1 LWEARLD
8 RQFVLATAAAFA
20 TSVVLSFFSHGV
32 LLAPQYSELLAVY
45 RGPQLRPGLFAL
57 LLLAQLIRA
66 VAMVAIY
73 RQGREA
79 KPFLGQGFRFGLLA
93 AGVSVIP
100 AYLIGY
106 VVTNIPAVLG
116 LEQIVLETIIAVA
129 MGIVIAWFHR

>member
-1 LWEARLD
+1 M
-8 RQFVLATAAAFA
+8 
-20 TSVVLSFFSHGV
+20 LSFLFHGV
-32 LLAPQYSELLAVY
+32 VLAPQYSELLAVY

-66 VAMVAIY
+66 LAMVAVY

-79 KPFLGQGFRFGLLA
+79 KPYLGQGVRFGLLA
-93 AGVSVIP
+93 AAISVIP

-106 VVTNIPAVLG
+106 AVTNIPATLAV
-116 LEQIVLETIIAVA
+116 EQIVLETIIVVA

>member
-1 LWEARLD
+1 MD
-8 RQFVLATAAAFA
+8 RKFTLAAAAALATSF
-20 TSVVLSFFSHGV
+20 VLSFLFHGV
-32 LLAPQYSELLAVY
+32 VLAPQYNELLAVY
-45 RGPQLRPGLFAL
+45 RGPQLRPGMFAL

-79 KPFLGQGFRFGLLA
+79 KPFLGQGVRFGVLA
-93 AGVSVIP
+93 AGISVIP

-106 VVTNIPAVLG
+106 AVTNIPAALAV
-116 LEQIVLETIIAVA
+116 EQIVLETIIVVA